1 MGTGR
6 RFGARLAHGP
16 RLLLQPRHGTTEAPS
31 ARAFLSVA
39 SFFALLLTPA
49 RAGNGLVER
58 DREGTSEDEIK
69 PIDWLV
75 PVG

>member
-1 MGTGR
+1 MSGRCPSEGTSR
-6 RFGARLAHGP
+6 ECVGASCVVDAW
-16 RLLLQPRHGTTEAPS
+16 
-31 ARAFLSVA
+31 LS
-39 SFFALLLTPA
+39 TPA